1 MGAHSTTDRSLV
13 STSFVAPIPAAREET
28 LKTGGRAHRRR
39 ISPEAGHALE
49 ILGHAIE
56 YLSDEFVHSGGSLT
70 AHDAQVEAVQL
81 LMGINREIYFDCPI
95 VPSLGERWRALLHIG
110 TA

>member
-1 MGAHSTTDRSLV
+1 
-13 STSFVAPIPAAREET
+13 
-28 LKTGGRAHRRR
+28 
-39 ISPEAGHALE
+39 
-49 ILGHAIE
+49 
-56 YLSDEFVHSGGSLT
+56 VHSGGSLT